1 MTDDTGENA
10 GSIGAGLMRL
20 ATLTLGGIQIILFS
34 LFAHVLLQ
42 STDPLGASIGEAMTL
57 VMSLPVLAMTLPGV
71 LLAWLD
77 RAPRVA
83 LALVVLAFPV
93 GAALW
98 HFA

>member
-10 GSIGAGLMRL
+10 GSIGTGLMRL

-34 LFAHVLLQ
+34 LFVHVILQ

-57 VMSLPVLAMTLPGV
+57 LMSLPILAMTLPGV

-83 LALVVLAFPV
+83 LALVVLVFPV
-93 GAALW
+93 GAVLW
-98 HFA
+98 YFA